1 LHEARLLPDVE
12 YTFKH
17 TLTRDVAYDGVTPD
31 RRRALH
37 ARILDAIE
45 RLSPDR
51 LGEHVERLAHHAV
64 RGEVWEK
71 AVTYLRQAGA
81 KAFAQSANR
90 AAAAAFEDA
99 LAASTHLAETRHR
112 LEQEVDLHPDARTAL
127 FPPGQPHAQ
136 PRHLRDAE
144 QLATRL
150 GDRHRLGWVSVHLSR
165 VQMVAGTPQE
175 TARLAE
181 RARVIAEALEDP
193 ALRTAADHQ
202 AAMAHLNAGEYR
214 QAARVFQTVVEDLDA
229 EGRRRDRCGLPGF
242 LAATDR
248 GF

>member
-1 LHEARLLPDVE
+1 SAQALLRTLLGEDPGLERLTALLVERTEGNPFFLEEIVQTLVETSALVGARGAHQLARPIDTVEVPATVQAVLAARIDRLPPEARRLLEAASVIGKDASFALLQAITDLPEDALRRGIATVQAAELLHEARLLPDVE

-37 ARILDAIE
+37 ARIFDAIE

-71 AVTYLRQAGA
+71 AVAYLRHAGA

-90 AAAAAFEDA
+90 AAATAFEDA

-112 LEQEVDLHPDARTAL
+112 LEQEVDLH
-127 FPPGQPHAQ
+127 
-136 PRHLRDAE
+136 
-144 QLATRL
+144 
-150 GDRHRLGWVSVHLSR
+150 
-165 VQMVAGTPQE
+165 
-175 TARLAE
+175 
-181 RARVIAEALEDP
+181 
-193 ALRTAADHQ
+193 
-202 AAMAHLNAGEYR
+202 
-214 QAARVFQTVVEDLDA
+214 
-229 EGRRRDRCGLPGF
+229 
-242 LAATDR
+242 
-248 GF
+248 